1 MNDTL
6 TMRIGSNLPLIM
18 LETAQTNIAKGKI
31 NDAEKLYIEG
41 LHGFTREY
49 MIGLLQNKYVLV
61 VNEDTQEMSLSDD
74 PELIKNNAKNI
85 FDWDGILFDKLNNIE
100 VIKAY
105 ISNISDEFNNITA
118 AEITDFGI
126 YEHGKKT
133 NTIDVCHMCAKIING
148 NGLCWK
154 TGGDGPI
161 WEKLVTSKVEDGT
174 ITDNIVVYW
183 YITEY
188 IKNIQTLTE
197 DVVKFCN
204 IYNYLYTHKLCNRI
218 PYLADKLEYIFGIID
233 AFLDT
238 SKGYYHP
245 LCNVEIYSL
254 KESLIDRLMRCPQG
268 NEFEKY
274 GILKRDIGDEYVTAW
289 LSPDGDFYANDGSAG
304 ALGHMV
310 MADQMFDW
318 TASPIHHMM
327 DNDGVTRFGSTSPE
341 RWLERHGWM
350 KIHHNECHGTY
361 SPVMVDEGW
370 LPEPTE
376 IQIKMVCDYID
387 NHYNGKLYTEPQIL
401 RRTDAVPTYKLRQMD
416 KFKLRELFE
425 L

>member
-18 LETAQTNIAKGKI
+18 LETAQTNIVKGKI

-61 VNEDTQEMSLSDD
+61 VNEDTQEMVLSDD

-100 VIKAY
+100 AIKAY
-105 ISNISDEFNNITA
+105 ISNISNEFNNITA

-133 NTIDVCHMCAKIING
+133 NTLDVCHMCAKIING

-188 IKNIQTLTE
+188 VKNIQTLTE
-197 DVVKFCN
+197 EVVKFCN

-218 PYLADKLEYIFGIID
+218 PYLADKLEYIFEIID

-254 KESLIDRLMRCPQG
+254 KESLMDRLMRCPQG

-274 GILKRDIGDEYVTAW
+274 GILNRDIGDEYVTAW

-327 DNDGVTRFGSTSPE
+327 DNDGVTRFGSMCPE

-401 RRTDAVPTYKLRQMD
+401 RRTDAVSTYKLRQMD

-425 L
+425 I

>member
-1 MNDTL
+1 
-6 TMRIGSNLPLIM
+6 
-18 LETAQTNIAKGKI
+18 
-31 NDAEKLYIEG
+31 
-41 LHGFTREY
+41 
-49 MIGLLQNKYVLV
+49 
-61 VNEDTQEMSLSDD
+61 
-74 PELIKNNAKNI
+74 
-85 FDWDGILFDKLNNIE
+85 
-100 VIKAY
+100 
-105 ISNISDEFNNITA
+105 
-118 AEITDFGI
+118 
-126 YEHGKKT
+126 
-133 NTIDVCHMCAKIING
+133 MCAKIING

-188 IKNIQTLTE
+188 VKNIQTLTE

-218 PYLADKLEYIFGIID
+218 PYLADKLEYIFEIID

-254 KESLIDRLMRCPQG
+254 KESLMDRLMRCPQG

-401 RRTDAVPTYKLRQMD
+401 RRTDAVSTYKLRQMD

>member
-1 MNDTL
+1 MNNTL
-6 TMRIGSNLPLIM
+6 SMRIGSNLPLIM

-61 VNEDTQEMSLSDD
+61 VNEDTQDITLSDD
-74 PELIKNNAKNI
+74 SELIKNNAKNI

-100 VIKAY
+100 SIKAY
-105 ISNISDEFNNITA
+105 ITDISDEFNNITA
-118 AEITDFGI
+118 AEITDFNI

-133 NTIDVCHMCAKIING
+133 NTIDVCHMCAKIINS
-148 NGLCWK
+148 NGLSYK

-174 ITDNIVVYW
+174 ITDNIAVYW

-218 PYLADKLEYIFGIID
+218 PYLADKLEYIFAIID

-238 SKGYYHP
+238 SEGYYHP

-254 KESLIDRLMRCPQG
+254 KESLMDRLMRCPQG

-304 ALGHMV
+304 VLGHMV
-310 MADQMFDW
+310 MADQIFDW
-318 TASPIHHMM
+318 TASPIRNLM
-327 DNDGVTRFGSTSPE
+327 DKDGVVRFGSMSPE

-361 SPVMVDEGW
+361 SPIMVDEGW

-387 NHYNGKLYTEPQIL
+387 NHYNGKLYTESQIL
-401 RRTDAVPTYKLRQMD
+401 RRTDAVSTYKLRQMD

-425 L
+425 I

>member
-18 LETAQTNIAKGKI
+18 LETAQTNITKGKI

-100 VIKAY
+100 AIKAY
-105 ISNISDEFNNITA
+105 ISNISDEFNNIAA

-133 NTIDVCHMCAKIING
+133 NTIDVCHMCAKLING
-148 NGLCWK
+148 NGLSWK
-154 TGGDGPI
+154 SGGDGPI

-218 PYLADKLEYIFGIID
+218 PYLADKLEYIFGIIN

-254 KESLIDRLMRCPQG
+254 KESLMDRLMRCPQG

-387 NHYNGKLYTEPQIL
+387 NHYNGKLYPEPQIL
-401 RRTDAVPTYKLRQMD
+401 RRTDAVSTYKLRQMD

-425 L
+425 I

>member
-105 ISNISDEFNNITA
+105 ISDISDEFNHITA

-133 NTIDVCHMCAKIING
+133 NTINVCHMCAKIING

-154 TGGDGPI
+154 TSGDGPI

-218 PYLADKLEYIFGIID
+218 PYFADKLEYIFCIID

-254 KESLIDRLMRCPQG
+254 KESLMDRLIRCPQG

-401 RRTDAVPTYKLRQMD
+401 RRTDAVSTYKLRQMD

>member
-1 MNDTL
+1 MEDTL
-6 TMRIGSNLPLIM
+6 AMRIGSNLPLVM
-18 LETAQTNIAKGKI
+18 LETAQTNIVNGKI

-41 LHGFTREY
+41 LNGFTREY
-49 MIGLLQNKYVLV
+49 MIGLLQNKYVLI
-61 VNEDTQEMSLSDD
+61 VNEDTQEMVLSDD

-85 FDWDGILFDKLNNIE
+85 FDWDDIVFDKLNNIE
-100 VIKAY
+100 AIKAFISD
-105 ISNISDEFNNITA
+105 ISNEFNDITV
-118 AEITDFGI
+118 AEITDFNI
-126 YEHGKKT
+126 YEYAKKT

-148 NGLCWK
+148 NGLSWK
-154 TGGDGPI
+154 TGSDGPI
-161 WEKLVTSKVEDGT
+161 WEKLVVNKLEDGV
-174 ITDNIVVYW
+174 ISDNILVYW

-188 IKNIQTLTE
+188 VKNIQILTE

-204 IYNYLYTHKLCNRI
+204 TYNYLYKHNLCNRI
-218 PYLADKLEYIFGIID
+218 PYLADKLEYIFEIID

-254 KESLIDRLMRCPQG
+254 KESLMDRLMRCPQG

-318 TASPIHHMM
+318 TASPIRNMM
-327 DNDGVTRFGSTSPE
+327 DKDGVVRFGSTSPE
-341 RWLERHGWM
+341 RWLEKHGWM
-350 KIHHNECHGTY
+350 KIHGNECHGTY

-370 LPEPTE
+370 LPEPTK

-387 NHYNGKLYTEPQIL
+387 NHFNGKLYTEPQIL
-401 RRTDAVPTYKLRQMD
+401 RRTDPVSTYKLRQMD

>member
-18 LETAQTNIAKGKI
+18 LETAQTNIVKGKI

-61 VNEDTQEMSLSDD
+61 VNEDTQEMVLSDD

-100 VIKAY
+100 AIKAY

-188 IKNIQTLTE
+188 VKNIQTLTE
-197 DVVKFCN
+197 EVVKFCN
-204 IYNYLYTHKLCNRI
+204 IYNYLYTHNLCNRI
-218 PYLADKLEYIFGIID
+218 PYLADKLEYIFEIID

-254 KESLIDRLMRCPQG
+254 KESLMDRLMRCPQG

-327 DNDGVTRFGSTSPE
+327 DNDGVTRFGSMSPE

-401 RRTDAVPTYKLRQMD
+401 RRTDAVSTYKLRQMD

-425 L
+425 I

>member
-105 ISNISDEFNNITA
+105 ISDISDEFNHITA

-133 NTIDVCHMCAKIING
+133 NTLDVCHMCAKIING

-204 IYNYLYTHKLCNRI
+204 IYNYLYKHNLCNRI
-218 PYLADKLEYIFGIID
+218 KYLADKLENVFINID
-233 AFLDT
+233 KFFDT

-254 KESLIDRLMRCPQG
+254 KESLMDRLMRCPQG

-274 GILKRDIGDEYVTAW
+274 GILKRNIEDEYVTAW
-289 LSPDGDFYANDGSAG
+289 LSPEGDFYANDGSAG

-310 MADQMFDW
+310 MADQIYEW
-318 TASPIHHMM
+318 TASPIRNLM
-327 DNDGVTRFGSTSPE
+327 DSDGVVRFGSTSPE
-341 RWLERHGWM
+341 RWLEKHGWM
-350 KIHHNECHGTY
+350 KIHGNECHGTY

-370 LPEPTE
+370 LPEPTK

-387 NHYNGKLYTEPQIL
+387 NHFNGKLYTEPQIL
-401 RRTDAVPTYKLRQMD
+401 RRTDPVSTYKLRQMD

-425 L
+425 I

>member
-1 MNDTL
+1 MENTL
-6 TMRIGSNLPLIM
+6 AMRVGSNLPLVM
-18 LETAQTNIAKGKI
+18 LETAQTNIVNGKI
-31 NDAEKLYIEG
+31 NDAENLYIEG
-41 LHGFTREY
+41 LNGFTREY

-61 VNEDTQEMSLSDD
+61 VNEDTQDITLSDD

-85 FDWDGILFDKLNNIE
+85 FDWNSILFDKLNNIE
-100 VIKAY
+100 LIKKY
-105 ISNISDEFNNITA
+105 ISDISNEFNHITA

-161 WEKLVTSKVEDGT
+161 WERLVTSKVEDGT
-174 ITDNIVVYW
+174 ISDNVVVYW

-188 IKNIQTLTE
+188 IKHIQTLTE

-204 IYNYLYTHKLCNRI
+204 IYNYLYKHNLCDRM
-218 PYLADKLEYIFGIID
+218 PYLADKLEYIFETID

-254 KESLIDRLMRCPQG
+254 KESLMDRLMRCPQG

-289 LSPDGDFYANDGSAG
+289 LSPEGTFYANDGSAG

-310 MADQMFDW
+310 MADQMFEW
-318 TASPIHHMM
+318 TASPIRNQM

-341 RWLERHGWM
+341 RWLEKHGWM

-370 LPEPTE
+370 LPEPTPE
-376 IQIKMVCDYID
+376 QIKVMCKYID

-401 RRTDAVPTYKLRQMD
+401 RRTDPVHTYKVRQMD

>member
-61 VNEDTQEMSLSDD
+61 VNEYTQEMVLSDD

-105 ISNISDEFNNITA
+105 ISDISDEFNNITA

-133 NTIDVCHMCAKIING
+133 NTLDVCHMCAKIING

-188 IKNIQTLTE
+188 VKNIQTLTE
-197 DVVKFCN
+197 EVVKFCN
-204 IYNYLYTHKLCNRI
+204 IYNYLYTHKLCNRMS
-218 PYLADKLEYIFGIID
+218 YLADKLEYIFEIID

-254 KESLIDRLMRCPQG
+254 KESLMDRLMRCPQG

-327 DNDGVTRFGSTSPE
+327 DNDGVVRFGSMSPE

-401 RRTDAVPTYKLRQMD
+401 RRTDAVSTYKLRQMD

-425 L
+425 I

>member
-1 MNDTL
+1 MEDTL

-18 LETAQTNIAKGKI
+18 LETAQSNIVKGKI

-41 LHGFTREY
+41 LNGFTREY
-49 MIGLLQNKYVLV
+49 MVGLLQNKYVLV
-61 VNEDTQEMSLSDD
+61 VNEDTQEVTLSDD

-85 FDWDGILFDKLNNIE
+85 FNWNSILLDKLNNIE
-100 VIKAY
+100 FIKKY
-105 ISNISDEFNNITA
+105 ISDISNEFNHITA

-133 NTIDVCHMCAKIING
+133 NTIDFCHMCAKLING

-154 TGGDGPI
+154 TGGDGHI
-161 WEKLVTSKVEDGT
+161 WEKFVIGKVEDGT
-174 ITDNIVVYW
+174 ITDSIAVYW

-204 IYNYLYTHKLCNRI
+204 IYNYLYKHNLCDRI
-218 PYLADKLEYIFGIID
+218 PYLSDKLEYIFETVD

-238 SKGYYHP
+238 SEGYYHP
-245 LCNVEIYSL
+245 LCNVEIYNL
-254 KESLIDRLMRCPQG
+254 KESLMDRLIKCPQG
-268 NEFEKY
+268 SEFEKY
-274 GILKRDIGDEYVTAW
+274 GILQKDVADEYVTAW
-289 LSPDGDFYANDGSAG
+289 LSPDGMFYANDGSAG

-318 TASPIHHMM
+318 TASPIRNQM
-327 DNDGVTRFGSTSPE
+327 DKDGVTRFGSMSPE

-376 IQIKMVCDYID
+376 NQIDIMCKYID

-401 RRTDAVPTYKLRQMD
+401 RSTDPVPTYKIRQMD

>member
-18 LETAQTNIAKGKI
+18 LETAQTNIVKGKI

-61 VNEDTQEMSLSDD
+61 VNEDTQEMVLSDD

-100 VIKAY
+100 AIKAY

-188 IKNIQTLTE
+188 VKNIQTLTE
-197 DVVKFCN
+197 EVVKFCN
-204 IYNYLYTHKLCNRI
+204 IYNYLYTHNLCNRVS
-218 PYLADKLEYIFGIID
+218 YLADKLEYIFGIID

-254 KESLIDRLMRCPQG
+254 KESLMDRLMRCPQG

-274 GILKRDIGDEYVTAW
+274 GILKRDICDEYVTAW

-327 DNDGVTRFGSTSPE
+327 DNDGVTQFGSMSPE

-401 RRTDAVPTYKLRQMD
+401 RRTDAISTYKLRQMD

-425 L
+425 I